1 MPGQRGT
8 VPGQRRT
15 MPGQR
20 GTVPAQR
27 GAPPGRCGAATGGPV
42 ADFTIDPPAG
52 LTVTPASG
60 SLAAGQEEQI
70 VVTAT
75 GNGPAPRSSLTISPG
90 PLTVTVIYRPPA

>member
-1 MPGQRGT
+1 MPVTGGPATGT
-8 VPGQRRT
+8 FILT
-15 MPGQR
+15 
-20 GTVPAQR
+20 
-27 GAPPGRCGAATGGPV
+27 ATGGPV